1 MSFFTKLGASA
12 AALAAFATL
21 SSAQAAPVSFV
32 QLTGVTGD
40 PGAAN
45 TAVFQAD
52 LSTAGLSSI
61 SSIVIS
67 DSGVIGG
74 SAPGQFS
81 GFDLD
86 AVIISTVNCA
96 TAACVAGL
104 TSDVILNY
112 AGAMFTPGT
121 QSAPTDPKLFGT
133 NGAGTGV
140 DDAVATLGVFDGF
153 SSTATP
159 DGFISLGVNGSIGF
173 NLASALSVMT
183 SIYLYIGEVGNNGE
197 LAAGGIELFEDPISD
212 VPLPAALPMLLMGL
226 AALRMRAKRRAA

>member
-140 DDAVATLGVFDGF
+140 DDAVAHDVGRDARPQRREPLLLHDDPVRRRQAGLDTIIFTSTRYFAVTLFC
-153 SSTATP
+153 SQKH
-159 DGFISLGVNGSIGF
+159 IQ
-173 NLASALSVMT
+173 
-183 SIYLYIGEVGNNGE
+183 
-197 LAAGGIELFEDPISD
+197 
-212 VPLPAALPMLLMGL
+212 LM
-226 AALRMRAKRRAA
+226 